1 MISQPCLF
9 TNTLEDKAQKHY
21 KMEESKEKISSI
33 ISMASFDEIFH
44 YMPVH
49 LIFHLELYTRHCQ
62 QNGKLFILYEFIAPL
77 NMTNNIQRE
86 SHPIPYWHLS
96 CLNNNNVFH
105 PI

>member
-9 TNTLEDKAQKHY
+9 TNTVEYKAQKHY
-21 KMEESKEKISSI
+21 KMEESNEKISTI
-33 ISMASFDEIFH
+33 ISMAAFDEKFH
-44 YMPVH
+44 YMPIH
-49 LIFHLELYTRHCQ
+49 LIFHLELYTGHCQ
-62 QNGKLFILYEFIAPL
+62 QNGNFFILHEFLDPL

-96 CLNNNNVFH
+96 CPNNNNVIH